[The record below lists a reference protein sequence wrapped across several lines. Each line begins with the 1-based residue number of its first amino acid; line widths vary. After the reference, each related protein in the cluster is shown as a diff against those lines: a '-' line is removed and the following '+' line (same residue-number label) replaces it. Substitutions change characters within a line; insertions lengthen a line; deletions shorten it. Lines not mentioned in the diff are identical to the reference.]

1 MTLRLTVDNANTF
14 AVSASVHYTAIS
26 VAASRFVASSVE
38 KPRLI
43 FGAGGGIPEVLPQTN
58 LPTESVSV
66 GDGDTGFAANLTKS
80 FTTTKGADDEALPSD
95 VLNRFDID
103 LIKTDSVT
111 VTETRV
117 KVFTDFID
125 FDPSDADID
134 ATPVTIAEADAKDV
148 DKPFSDTT
156 SATEAISNQPD
167 LPKTD
172 SVTASDAVD
181 DFDVNKAATDT
192 ATASEAID
200 RFDVTT
206 EFGDTVTV
214 TEAIENE
221 VTIPKSDSVAAVQSN
236 VKTFTS
242 NVDFDLSD
250 ADVDPD
256 PVTASDAINDFD
268 IDKGLTDTATATE
281 ADAKNFTHGGFTDT
295 ATATE
300 ADAKNFTHG
309 GFTDALTAVEGIKLE
324 PTVKLSSASSG
335 AQTFVITVVSSGGN
349 KFAIDG
355 VTNPVLELFSGITYT
370 FDVSDSSNSGHPLRF
385 KDGSSSYTDGVTT
398 SGTAGQSNATVTF
411 AVPNDAPT
419 STLLYYCTVHGNAM
433 GNSISV
439 PNSITANQILAV
451 ESAVFD
457 VQSVFSDTATATES
471 IHASLAIG
479 DLTFMYPDFVT
490 VSDGYIGGF
499 IKEPYSYTISN
510 TEYFVPNT
518 GVIGAAETLNTVIMA
533 ADRVTAPDE
542 SSSGLVV
549 NFHYTD
555 VDEDDRAL
563 GGYQFN
569 QTPLNPGNST
579 VGQRAIL

>member
-268 IDKGLTDTATATE
+268 IDKGL
-281 ADAKNFTHGGFTDT
+281 TDT